1 MWLMRLA
8 VRLNLLS
15 MGPNTRIS
23 RADSAPGRN
32 EPNVAR
38 ESVIA
43 AGSTSVAD
51 IVSRVEEDAQ
61 HWADLGFYDPT
72 STGADDRLALLRM
85 LTARGATEEDL
96 GRCISD
102 LPALVNELRL
112 RQPRLSLGSIA
123 VQSGLPV
130 EVAQQIAR
138 AAGFVVADPEL
149 EQFLPADVEVFALAR
164 VAIEMFGL
172 EPSMQFGRVTAAAL
186 AQIAD
191 AAMTNFGQNVAPA
204 LEARQAGE
212 LAVAEATDAATGL
225 LLDGVP
231 TILNSLFRHA
241 CEAAM
246 RRITTSG
253 ASATSELTVG
263 FLDLVGSTA
272 LAERL
277 SAEELGALI
286 SGFERE
292 ASERVA
298 AIDGRVV
305 KMIGDEVM
313 FVTTDPLAACTLALD
328 LADMVQAHPVLPS
341 LRGGIAAGALV
352 RGYGDYYGP
361 VVNTA
366 SRAVKLAEPGM
377 ILATDEVRQRVDS
390 SGLAFE
396 PMGAQQLRGIET
408 PVSLYRIR
416 RT

>member
-1 MWLMRLA
+1 
-8 VRLNLLS
+8 
-15 MGPNTRIS
+15 
-23 RADSAPGRN
+23 
-32 EPNVAR
+32 
-38 ESVIA
+38 
-43 AGSTSVAD
+43 
-51 IVSRVEEDAQ
+51 VEDDAQ
-61 HWADLGFYDPT
+61 HWANLGFYDPD
-72 STGADDRLALLRM
+72 STGATDRLALLRI
-85 LTARGATEEDL
+85 LAGRGATDEDL
-96 GRCISD
+96 GRSISD
-102 LPALVNELRL
+102 LPALINDLRL
-112 RQPRLSLGSIA
+112 RQPRLSLQSIA
-123 VQSGLPV
+123 VQSGLPI

-138 AAGFVVADPEL
+138 AAGFVVANPEL
-149 EQFLPADVEVFALAR
+149 EQFLAADVEVFQLAR

-172 EPSMQFGRVTAAAL
+172 EPSMQFARVTASAL

-225 LLDGVP
+225 LLEGVP
-231 TILNSLFRHA
+231 RILDSLFRHA

-253 ASATSELTVG
+253 ASATSDLTVG

-277 SAEELGALI
+277 PADELGALI

-298 AIDGRVV
+298 AVDGRVV

-313 FVTTDPLAACTLALD
+313 FVTTDPLTACTVALD

-341 LRGGIAAGALV
+341 LRGGLAAGALV

-366 SRAVKLAEPGM
+366 ARAVKLAEPGM

-390 SGLAFE
+390 TGLAFE
-396 PMGAQQLRGIET
+396 SIGMRRLRGIET
-408 PVSLYRIR
+408 PLALYRIR